1 MPNEMHACEVHAHE
15 MHAYEMHTHK
25 VQGHETHARKMH
37 AHETRAYEVN
47 PYEMYWEGIGRGGQ
61 QQRRPALG
69 EKGDFAVHPSVYGK
83 VWVEPN
89 VSRNDQERRKGGER
103 CLLVARAGLSSYL
116 CRLCTLCVHLSVL
129 GGGIHPTTV
138 HP

>member
-47 PYEMYWEGIGRGGQ
+47 PYEMYWEGIGFVEDNNNDD
-61 QQRRPALG
+61 RPWGRKGTLPYTLACMVKSGSSPTSTVTTKREEKG
-69 EKGDFAVHPSVYGK
+69 EKDACWLPELGCLATYVGYVPC
-83 VWVEPN
+83 
-89 VSRNDQERRKGGER
+89 VST
-103 CLLVARAGLSSYL
+103 CLY
-116 CRLCTLCVHLSVL
+116 
-129 GGGIHPTTV
+129 
-138 HP
+138 